1 MKFSLLKSR
10 ICVSQN
16 MCCDGW
22 YQYIQHVYL
31 LYMHLFL
38 WLYYLELVVAYLSL
52 LHMNRLATVA
62 NNCDSLNSITV
73 RNGLLIKWAIKC
85 GFMFIFIRQKVT
97 EIVTLKQ
104 IQLIQYLGVVSC
116 GNVRNHC
123 IWWCWGII
131 NESGVMF
138 GLSCLIYAYSER
150 QN

>member
-1 MKFSLLKSR
+1 MRIQGISLESFSCYFFQKEMKFSLMKSR

-16 MCCDGW
+16 ICCDGW

-31 LYMHLFL
+31 LYLHLFLRLGDWYTTVWDVIL

-52 LHMNRLATVA
+52 LHMNRLVTVA

-97 EIVTLKQ
+97 EIPTLKQ
-104 IQLIQYLGVVSC
+104 I
-116 GNVRNHC
+116 
-123 IWWCWGII
+123 
-131 NESGVMF
+131 
-138 GLSCLIYAYSER
+138 
-150 QN
+150 

>member
-1 MKFSLLKSR
+1 MEIQGISLESFPCYFFQKEMKFSLLKSR

-31 LYMHLFL
+31 LYLHLFLRLGDWYTTVWDVIL

-52 LHMNRLATVA
+52 LHVNWLATVA

-97 EIVTLKQ
+97 EILTLKQ
-104 IQLIQYLGVVSC
+104 I
-116 GNVRNHC
+116 
-123 IWWCWGII
+123 
-131 NESGVMF
+131 
-138 GLSCLIYAYSER
+138 
-150 QN
+150 